1 MINHHLY
8 DTHCH
13 LDLFED
19 FAKVVNEIEQNRI
32 YTIAVTNLPILYSK
46 LKKRINSKY
55 IRPAL
60 GFHPELLSQYRKYI
74 PDMWELVHEARYI
87 GEVGL
92 DYKIGKDYKS
102 LQVSFFEE
110 LISLCSNIGGKIL
123 TVHSRLSADE
133 IVSIIGPN
141 FNGKVILHWY
151 SGSII
156 TMKKAIDNGYFF
168 SVNYAMLNSDSGKRI
183 INMIPLDRML
193 VESDA
198 PFIKIQDRFFKPTDL
213 IEITRSLSN
222 LHNTSIE
229 NVSSILWSNFKH
241 IISSDISL

>member
-1 MINHHLY
+1 MINHLY

-19 FAKVVNEIEQNRI
+19 FDNTVNEIVQNQI

-46 LKKRINSKY
+46 LKNRLNTKY

-60 GFHPELLSQYRKYI
+60 GFHPELLFQYQKNI
-74 PDMWELVHEARYI
+74 PDMWKLLPEVKYI

-92 DYKIGKDYKS
+92 DFKTGKEYKS
-102 LQVSFFEE
+102 LQISFFEE
-110 LISLCSNIGGKIL
+110 LIFQCNKLGGKIL
-123 TVHSRLSADE
+123 TVHSRMSADE
-133 IVSIIGPN
+133 IVSIIGSD

-151 SGSII
+151 SGSLT

-183 INMIPLDRML
+183 INMIPSNRILI
-193 VESDA
+193 ESDA
-198 PFIKIQDRFFKPTDL
+198 PFIKVQGRFFRPTDL
-213 IEITRSLSN
+213 IAITSSLSSHQN
-222 LHNTSIE
+222 ISLE
-229 NVSSILWSNFKH
+229 NMRSILWTNFKD
-241 IISSDISL
+241 IIL